1 MSVAVGLIGAG
12 VMGKEH
18 GRILST
24 HTPNA
29 HLAGVCD
36 YEPEKARAIAGN
48 ASVYSDPFD
57 LINSNEID
65 AVLIASPDS
74 THAELVLACIE
85 AGKPVLCEKPL
96 AMTADQ
102 ANQIV
107 EAECLKGRAHV
118 QVGYMRRFDPGYEE
132 LKRLFEANAIG
143 KPEILH
149 NFHRNPVAPDWMTGD
164 MLITNA
170 FVHEID
176 VMRWLLGT
184 ELEAVRITVAEKG
197 DPMMIVARLANGAM
211 SSTELYMNCK
221 FGYQVHAELVGDEG
235 TVSLPE
241 FSAPIVNK
249 SYHRGAHVP
258 RNWVPRFAAA
268 YQGQTRSWVNSVAT
282 GVPSHG
288 ATAWDGYI
296 TTLIAEQLAAR
307 VSTDSTIELAIP
319 PRPLLYR

>member
-1 MSVAVGLIGAG
+1 MSIAVGLIGAG

-18 GRILST
+18 GRILSM

-36 YEPEKARAIAGN
+36 FDPDKARAIAGK
-48 ASVYSDPFD
+48 ARIFSDPLD
-57 LINSNEID
+57 LITSKEID

-74 THAELVLACIE
+74 THADLVQACID

-96 AMTADQ
+96 AMSAEQ
-102 ANQIV
+102 ARLIV
-107 EAECLKGRAHV
+107 EAECLKEQTFV
-118 QVGYMRRFDPGYEE
+118 QVGYMRRFDPGYIE
-132 LKRLFEANAIG
+132 LKRLFETNAVG

-149 NFHRNPVAPDWMTGD
+149 NFHRNPIAPDWMTGD

-176 VMRWLLGT
+176 VMRWVMDT

-197 DPMMIVARLANGAM
+197 DPMIIVARLANGAM

-221 FGYQVHAELVGDEG
+221 FGYQVHAELVGEEG
-235 TVSLPE
+235 TISLPE
-241 FSAPIVNK
+241 FSVPVINK
-249 SYHRGAHVP
+249 SGHRAAHVP
-258 RNWVPRFAAA
+258 RNWIPRFLAA
-268 YQGQTRSWVNSVAT
+268 YQAQTQSWIQSIIS
-282 GVPSHG
+282 GVPNHG

-296 TTLIAEQLAAR
+296 TTLIAEHLADR
-307 VSTDSTIELAIP
+307 SGTDQTIKLELP
-319 PRPLLYR
+319 LRPSLYR

>member
-18 GRILST
+18 GRILSL
-24 HTPNA
+24 HTPKA

-36 YEPEKARAIAGN
+36 YDPEKARSIAGN
-48 ASVYSDPFD
+48 ARVYSDPLD
-57 LINSNEID
+57 LINSGDID
-65 AVLIASPDS
+65 AILIASPDS
-74 THAELVLACIE
+74 THAELVLACVE

-96 AMTADQ
+96 AMTAVQ
-102 ANQIV
+102 AHEIV
-107 EAECLKGRAHV
+107 EAECLKNRIFV

-132 LKRLFEANAIG
+132 LKRLFEENAIG

-176 VMRWLLGT
+176 VMRWLMGT

-197 DPMMIVARLANGAM
+197 DPMMIVTRLANGAM
-211 SSTELYMNCK
+211 SSTELFMNCK
-221 FGYQVHAELVGDEG
+221 FGYQVHAELVGEEG
-235 TVSLPE
+235 TISLPE
-241 FSAPIVNK
+241 FSAPLVNK

-268 YQGQTRSWVNSVAT
+268 YQAQTRSWINSIVT
-282 GVPSHG
+282 GVPNHG
-288 ATAWDGYI
+288 ASAWDGYI
-296 TTLIAEQLAAR
+296 TTLIAEQLATK

-319 PRPLLYR
+319 SRPLLYR